1 MSGARWFSAEGS
13 GLKKYGRSEIF
24 FLLGVEIC
32 FLKPNV
38 GSIHNKFVVIRE
50 KHYMTVEAHK
60 ETIEFQAEVSQVL
73 NLVIRSLYSNKEI
86 FLRELI
92 SNASD
97 AAEKLR
103 FEALAD
109 DALYEGDP
117 ELKIRVWV
125 DKDAGTLTVSDNGI
139 GMSRQEVMD
148 TIGTIASSGTKK
160 FLENLSGD
168 ETSDS
173 QLIGQ
178 FGVGFYSAFIV
189 ADRVTLTTR
198 RAGMEPEH
206 GVRWESDG
214 EGSYS
219 IETVEKEG
227 RGTEVTLHLREDDNE
242 FLDSWRLRQI
252 ISKFSDHLA
261 IPIEMPKEDTGAEEE
276 DKEKD
281 KDREIEWEQVNKGIA
296 LWMRNKSE
304 ITDEEYKDFYK
315 SIAHDFE
322 DPLAWSHNRV
332 EGTNEYTSLLYV
344 PSRAPFDLW
353 DREQKHGVKLYV
365 RRVFI
370 MDEVDKLM
378 PHYLRF
384 VKGVVDS
391 DDLPLNVSRELLQ
404 HNRKIDTIR
413 SANVKRI
420 LGLLENM
427 AKNDPEKYQKFW
439 DEFGKVL
446 KEGPAEDFANKERIV
461 GLFRFA
467 STKSEGDEETVSLDE
482 YIGRMAEKQEKIY
495 YITADSLAAARNSP
509 HLEIFKK
516 KDIEVLLMTDRVDE
530 WLMSHL
536 TEYKEKTF
544 QSVTKGQLD
553 LGELEA
559 EEDKEEQKKAEKAHK
574 KLLKGIK
581 KALGEKV
588 KEVRVSSRLVDS
600 PACLV
605 VDDYDMSQN
614 LARVLKQ
621 LGQDAPM
628 PTPIMELNVEHPLVE
643 RLEKEND
650 KDRYSEL
657 ANLLYDQALLAEGG
671 QLEDPAGFVHRLN
684 RLMLDMSDSK

>member
-1 MSGARWFSAEGS
+1 
-13 GLKKYGRSEIF
+13 
-24 FLLGVEIC
+24 
-32 FLKPNV
+32 
-38 GSIHNKFVVIRE
+38 
-50 KHYMTVEAHK
+50 MTIDAHK
-60 ETIEFQAEVSQVL
+60 ETMEFQAEVSQVL

-103 FEALAD
+103 FEALSD

-117 ELKIRVWV
+117 DLKIRVWA
-125 DKDAGTLTVSDNGI
+125 DQDAGTLTVSDNGI
-139 GMSRQEVMD
+139 GMNRQEVME

-168 ETSDS
+168 ETTDS

-189 ADRVTLTTR
+189 ADKVTLTTR

-206 GVRWESDG
+206 GVRWESTG

-219 IETVEKEG
+219 IETVEKSG
-227 RGTEVTLHLREDDNE
+227 RGTEITLHLREDEKE
-242 FLDSWRLRQI
+242 FLDNWRLRQI
-252 ISKFSDHLA
+252 INKFSDHLA
-261 IPIEMPKEDTGAEEE
+261 IPIEMPKEAPPAEEE
-276 DKEKD
+276 DEK
-281 KDREIEWEQVNKGIA
+281 KDQPGEIEWEQVNKGIA
-296 LWMRNKSE
+296 LWMRSKSE
-304 ITDEEYKDFYK
+304 ITDDEYKDFYK
-315 SIAHDFE
+315 SISHDFE
-322 DPLAWSHNRV
+322 DPLDWVHNRV
-332 EGTNEYTSLLYV
+332 EGTSEYTSLLFI

-353 DREQKHGVKLYV
+353 DSEQKHGIKLYV

-370 MDEVDKLM
+370 MDEADKLM

-420 LGLLENM
+420 LGLLEKM
-427 AKNDPEKYQKFW
+427 AKNDGEKYQKFW

-446 KEGPAEDFANKERIV
+446 KEGPAEDFANKERLA

-467 STKSEGDEETVSLDE
+467 STKSEGDAQVVSLDDYLE
-482 YIGRMAEKQEKIY
+482 RMAEKQEKIY
-495 YITADSLAAARNSP
+495 YITADSLIAARNSP

-516 KDIEVLLMTDRVDE
+516 KGIEVLLLTDRVDE

-536 TEYKEKTF
+536 TEYKEKSL

-553 LGELEA
+553 LGELEG
-559 EEDKEEQKKAEKAHK
+559 EEDKEQQEKAQEEHK
-574 KLLKGIK
+574 TLLEGIK
-581 KALGEKV
+581 EALGEKV

-628 PTPIMELNVEHPLVE
+628 PTPIMELNVEHPLVA
-643 RLEKEND
+643 RLEQE
-650 KDRYSEL
+650 KDQTRYGEL
-657 ANLLYDQALLAEGG
+657 TQLLYDQALLAEGG

-684 RLMLDMSDSK
+684 RLMLDMSHDK

>member
-1 MSGARWFSAEGS
+1 
-13 GLKKYGRSEIF
+13 
-24 FLLGVEIC
+24 
-32 FLKPNV
+32 
-38 GSIHNKFVVIRE
+38 
-50 KHYMTVEAHK
+50 MTVEAHK
-60 ETIEFQAEVSQVL
+60 ETMEFQAEVSQVL

-103 FEALAD
+103 FEALSD
-109 DALYEGDP
+109 DALYEDDP
-117 ELKIRVWV
+117 NLRIRVWT
-125 DKDAGTLTVSDNGI
+125 DKEAGTLTVSDNGI
-139 GMSRQEVMD
+139 GMTRQEVMD
-148 TIGTIASSGTKK
+148 TIGTIASSGTRK

-168 ETSDS
+168 AAQDS

-189 ADRVTLTTR
+189 ADKVTLTTR

-206 GVRWESDG
+206 GVRWESTG

-219 IETVEKEG
+219 IETVEKTG
-227 RGTEVTLHLREDDNE
+227 RGTEVTLHLREEDKE
-242 FLDSWRLRQI
+242 FLDGWRLRQI
-252 ISKFSDHLA
+252 INKFSDHLA
-261 IPIEMPKEDTGAEEE
+261 IPIEMPKEAVGEDEE
-276 DKEKD
+276 DKD
-281 KDREIEWEQVNKGIA
+281 KETEWEQVNKGVA
-296 LWMRNKSE
+296 LWMRSKSE
-304 ITDEEYKDFYK
+304 ISDEEYKDFYK
-315 SIAHDFE
+315 SISHDFE
-322 DPLAWSHNRV
+322 EPLAWVHNKV
-332 EGTNEYTSLLYV
+332 EGNNEYTSLLYI
-344 PSRAPFDLW
+344 PSKAPFDLW

-370 MDEVDKLM
+370 MDEADKLM

-420 LGLLENM
+420 LGLLEKM
-427 AKNDPEKYQKFW
+427 AKNEAEKYQTFW
-439 DEFGKVL
+439 TEFGKVL
-446 KEGPAEDFANKERIV
+446 KEGPAEDFANKERV
-461 GLFRFA
+461 AGLFRFA
-467 STKSEGDEETVSLDE
+467 TTKSDGDEQTVSLDE
-482 YIGRMAEKQEKIY
+482 YIERMAEKQEKIY
-495 YITADSLAAARNSP
+495 YITAESLAAARNSP

-536 TEYKEKTF
+536 YEYKGKSF
-544 QSVTKGQLD
+544 QSVAKGQLD
-553 LGELEA
+553 LGELE
-559 EEDKEEQKKAEKAHK
+559 DKEEKEQLEKVAEEHK
-574 KLLKGIK
+574 PLLERLKET
-581 KALGEKV
+581 LGEKV

-605 VDDYDMSQN
+605 VDEYDMSQN

-628 PTPIMELNVEHPLVE
+628 PTPIMEVNLEHPLVE
-643 RLEKEND
+643 RLEQES
-650 KDRYSEL
+650 KDDRFAEL
-657 ANLLYDQALLAEGG
+657 ANLLYDQSLLAEGG
-671 QLEDPAGFVHRLN
+671 QLDDPAGFVHRLN
-684 RLMLDMSDSK
+684 RLMLDMSQEKT